1 MSFSTNFTGET
12 NIRKIK
18 EQKYNYTVYE
28 YIKDMSVDPQF
39 AISEYFA
46 AEMNIRKRQLG
57 VVLEK
62 GKGVILQAGAMQWM
76 GGDVN
81 VSTNVTG
88 VTDFIGK
95 VISAK
100 VTKETA
106 IKPRYTSN
114 SQGYLVLEP
123 TYKHIL
129 IEDVTKWQGGMVIDD
144 GLFLACDD
152 NLKVETVARTNLS
165 SAVLGGEGLF
175 NTCLSGAGIA
185 VLESKIPREE
195 LVEIELNNDMVR
207 IDGPLAIAWSRSLD
221 FTVEKTTQ
229 TLIGSAASGE
239 GFVNVYRGTGRILMA
254 PVL

>member
-1 MSFSTNFTGET
+1 
-12 NIRKIK
+12 
-18 EQKYNYTVYE
+18 
-28 YIKDMSVDPQF
+28 
-39 AISEYFA
+39 
-46 AEMNIRKRQLG
+46 
-57 VVLEK
+57 
-62 GKGVILQAGAMQWM
+62 
-76 GGDVN
+76 
-81 VSTNVTG
+81 
-88 VTDFIGK
+88 
-95 VISAK
+95 
-100 VTKETA
+100 
-106 IKPRYTSN
+106 
-114 SQGYLVLEP
+114 
-123 TYKHIL
+123 
-129 IEDVTKWQGGMVIDD
+129 MVIDD

-152 NLKVETVARTNLS
+152 NLKIASVARTNLS

-195 LVEIELNNDMVR
+195 LVEIELNGDIVR